1 MANTGKL
8 LGFILVIIISNASFS
23 VSGEIDTDENRRG
36 DRETFTSKQYVL
48 WTLHRSVSLYLGFA
62 KQNEI

>member
-48 WTLHRSVSLYLGFA
+48 
-62 KQNEI
+62 